1 MMQSLGR
8 NNTCPCCRAV
18 LQEEI
23 EESDDEEEYEED
35 SEGEY
40 EEEEEDEFNLRGTKA
55 SAKVIAEKFA
65 LGGFTM
71 EDVIAI
77 CLQRCS
83 TSMNFERLKSVSETF
98 ERIVHDEDSR
108 VASELEER
116 NAMSGEDTRR
126 RNRVIPSLLD
136 STKDQG
142 VLGELFV

>member
-35 SEGEY
+35 SEGDDEIG
-40 EEEEEDEFNLRGTKA
+40 EDDEFNLRGTKA

-83 TSMNFERLKSVSETF
+83 VSMDFERLKSVSETF

-108 VASELEER
+108 VVSEFEER
-116 NAMSGEDTRR
+116 HAMSGEDVRR
-126 RNRVIPSLLD
+126 RHRIRPSLLD
-136 STKDQG
+136 STKDHG
-142 VLGELFV
+142 VLGGLFA

>member
-35 SEGEY
+35 DEDEDD
-40 EEEEEDEFNLRGTKA
+40 EEEDVFNLHGTKA

-83 TSMNFERLKSVSETF
+83 DSMNIERLKSVSDTF

-108 VASELEER
+108 VAAEHDER
-116 NAMSGEDTRR
+116 QAMSGEDTRR

-136 STKDQG
+136 STKDHG
-142 VLGELFV
+142 VLGGLFA